1 MYSVIG
7 NIAYLMTKH
16 LTIDINKSFSWYIL
30 YIKLPES
37 SVQQLIFC
45 KEFISDGN
53 VKHCSTDESCQSIV
67 YSDASDISF
76 GGYIVGT
83 PINIVHGM
91 WFGVK
96 RGNSS
101 TWKEL
106 TAIMVLL
113 SSITM
118 LESKKIQW
126 FTENQNVVSIVRTEL
141 KQSYTN

>member
-1 MYSVIG
+1 M
-7 NIAYLMTKH
+7 
-16 LTIDINKSFSWYIL
+16 
-30 YIKLPES
+30 
-37 SVQQLIFC
+37 
-45 KEFISDGN
+45 N

-67 YSDASDISF
+67 YSDASDINF

-91 WFGVK
+91 WFGVE

-106 TAIMVLL
+106 TAFMVLL

-126 FTENQNVVSIVRTEL
+126 FT
-141 KQSYTN
+141 